1 MAKPPRQSIGS
12 TVVLSALLLVL
23 APAALA
29 QGQRPATLPVPNP
42 AMEAAERAF
51 MALPEAERRAIQ
63 SDLIWGSDFTAT
75 ISGAFGARTYQ
86 AIVRFEQALRSPA
99 DGILDPAERR
109 ALTDTATRARAAAK
123 FARQVDAKT
132 GAALSLPLATFSK
145 RDVLPN
151 GTRWTSADGAYAVE
165 TANAAGGAEELPQAF
180 ERIVGIPGRKVTY
193 KLLRPDFFVV
203 AGEAGPRAFY
213 TRFGIGQGRLVGYTI
228 AYPAAQARAAERTV
242 IALANSFEPAA
253 GAAPVSSATGP
264 AGQPQPGG
272 TPTPQTPPAPAAGI
286 LPPGLILTGLVTAP
300 GTVLTAGLAGTCPDL
315 TVNGRPARLG
325 GNAPTG
331 FALLEADTGPLK
343 PLAAQPVP
351 AQPGADVLII
361 GFVPGGAQPQLALT
375 SGTLAGQ
382 RVLAPLHR
390 EGGGSL
396 VLTRSGDLVGLV
408 APPRA
413 TPRLVAGFVPAESH
427 ALIVPGTPAAKP
439 AGPPLTGGALA
450 ARVSGALVAIRCGQ
464 PVPLPKS

>member
-1 MAKPPRQSIGS
+1 MAKSRRQRMGS
-12 TVVLSALLLVL
+12 TTVLSMFLL
-23 APAALA
+23 AFGPAAWA

-42 AMEAAERAF
+42 AVEAAERAF

-75 ISGAFGARTYQ
+75 VSGAFGTRTYQ

-109 ALTDTATRARAAAK
+109 ALAEAATRARAAAK

-132 GAALSLPLATFSK
+132 GAALALPLATFTK
-145 RDVLPN
+145 RDVLAN
-151 GTRWTSADGAYAVE
+151 GTRWASADGAYAVE

-228 AYPAAQARAAERTV
+228 TYPAAQARAAERTV
-242 IALANSFEPAA
+242 IALANSFEPVA
-253 GAAPVSSATGP
+253 GATPAATATGP
-264 AGQPQPGG
+264 SALPLPGG
-272 TPTPQTPPAPAAGI
+272 TPALQTPPAPAAGI

-315 TVNGRPARLG
+315 TVNGRPARLA
-325 GNAPTG
+325 GNAPAG
-331 FALLEADTGPLK
+331 FAVLETETGPLK
-343 PLAAQPVP
+343 PLAAQPVA
-351 AQPGADVLII
+351 AQSGAEVLII

-375 SGTLAGQ
+375 PGTLAGQ
-382 RVLAPLHR
+382 RVQAPLHR

-396 VLTRSGDLVGLV
+396 VLARSGDLIGLV

-427 ALIVPGTPAAKP
+427 ALIVPGTPATRA
-439 AGPPLTGGALA
+439 AGQPLTGGALA

-464 PVPLPKS
+464 PVPLPKP